1 MNLAPHITVA
11 CVIEKSGKFLIV
23 EEKVSGKRV
32 YNQPAG
38 HVEAGETLIA
48 AAIRETR
55 EETGWTV
62 KPTALLG
69 LYVYTSPHNQATYYR
84 TCFVAEALEHNPT
97 QDLDDGI
104 IQALWLSPEELQAQA
119 TKWRS
124 PIVYQSIADYLNGK
138 RFSLD
143 CIYEHSTQH
152 S

>member
-1 MNLAPHITVA
+1 MDLVPHITVA
-11 CVIEKSGKFLIV
+11 CVIEKDGKFLIV
-23 EEKVSGKRV
+23 EEKASGKRV

-69 LYVYTSPHNQATYYR
+69 LYVYTSPHNQVTYYR
-84 TCFVAEALEHNPT
+84 TCFVAEALEHNPD
-97 QDLDDGI
+97 QGLDDGI
-104 IQALWLSPEELQAQA
+104 IQTLWLSSEELQAQS

-124 PIVYQSIADYLNGK
+124 PIVYQSIEDYLNGK

-143 CIYEHSTQH
+143 CIYEHSIQH